1 MKRFARLFL
10 AGAAVFL
17 AAQCNPALA
26 SSSVTMP
33 GGWVMNSTLIAAA
46 GQTLPPNAF
55 YYSPNRRYFLVF
67 QSDGNLVVYRAGS
80 PDVAIA
86 STGTNGA
93 TLAAFQ
99 TDGNFVIYKGNTAV
113 WNSGTQGTPNG
124 WNVAQLR
131 IWDDGRL
138 TIEGASGMF
147 SEGAPDPQTWSGFYT
162 YFISPG
168 CVNGTTQWGVVQ
180 PMQNMAGSNFYGKPF
195 QLNRPQGS
203 CTLN

>member
-10 AGAAVFL
+10 AGTAVFL

-26 SSSVTMP
+26 STSVTMP
-33 GGWVMNSTLIAAA
+33 GGWVLNSTLIAAA

-147 SEGAPDPQTWSGFYT
+147 SEGAPDPQTWPGFSWT
-162 YFISPG
+162 YFIMPA
-168 CVNGTTQWGVVQ
+168 CTNGSREWVTFQ
-180 PMQNMAGSNFYGKPF
+180 QNMAGSNFYGSPF

>member
-1 MKRFARLFL
+1 MKQLVRHFL
-10 AGAAVFL
+10 AGTAIFL
-17 AAQCNPALA
+17 GIQASPAFA
-26 SSSVTMP
+26 STTVTMP
-33 GGWVMNSTLIAAA
+33 GGYVMGSTLIAAA
-46 GQTLPPNAF
+46 GQTLPPNAY

-67 QSDGNLVVYRAGS
+67 QSDGNLVIYRAGS
-80 PDVAIA
+80 PDVAIN

-147 SEGAPDPQTWSGFYT
+147 AETIPDPQTWSGFYT
-162 YFISPG
+162 YFITPG
-168 CVNGTTQWGVVQ
+168 CVNGTRQWSYFQQ
-180 PMQNMAGSNFYGKPF
+180 PMGGSTFYASAF
-195 QLNRPQGS
+195 QLTQPAGS